1 MPLTLSQPSSIEG
14 EGWER
19 AASLVTLAPAGG
31 ESLGKGAD
39 WHDWPQEVWS

>member
-1 MPLTLSQPSSIEG
+1 MPLTLSQPSPSME

-31 ESLGKGAD
+31 EGLGEGAD
-39 WHDWPQEVWS
+39 RHDWPQEVWS